1 MEVRVLSWASRDPG
15 SNRFT
20 GGNLARRSILLAAAI
35 LGCATAT
42 KPKPWRPEPGPELRA
57 ACRQAPV
64 TCRETAQG
72 LASSWTT
79 DEEAFGAL
87 KTFSAACDA
96 GDTPSC
102 DAIDRRFTPP
112 RYLGERPAPHYTEE
126 ARKKRV
132 QGTWAAICTF
142 TRTGE
147 VPGCSIQESLAGVD
161 TAFVAWIKAGP
172 WAPATL
178 DQRPFGCDHRIE
190 FVLKIGEQ

>member
-1 MEVRVLSWASRDPG
+1 MAH
-15 SNRFT
+15 
-20 GGNLARRSILLAAAI
+20 RSILLAVAV

-42 KPKPWRPEPGPELRA
+42 KPKPWRPEPGPDLRS
-57 ACRQAPV
+57 ACHQAPV

-96 GDTPSC
+96 GDTFSC
-102 DAIDRRFTPP
+102 EEIDRRFTRP
-112 RYLGERPAPHYTEE
+112 RYLGERHAPEYTKE
-126 ARKKRV
+126 ARKKHV

-142 TRTGE
+142 TRSGE
-147 VPGCSIQESLAGVD
+147 VPGCSIQEPLPGVN
-161 TAFVAWIKAGP
+161 TAFVDWIRAGP

-190 FVLKIGEQ
+190 FVLIIAEP